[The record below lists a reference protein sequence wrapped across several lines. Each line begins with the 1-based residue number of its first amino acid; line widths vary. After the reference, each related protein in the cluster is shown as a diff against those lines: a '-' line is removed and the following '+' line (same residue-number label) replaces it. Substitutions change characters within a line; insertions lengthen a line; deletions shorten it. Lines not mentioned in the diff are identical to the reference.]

1 MSDKMVLSHFAP
13 QIFIAI
19 HFYSVMI
26 RFKCIK
32 EVKIVPNRAIGRNIR
47 QFRTEKGLSQ
57 EDLAALLFVTRQTVS
72 NYETG
77 DAFS

>member
-1 MSDKMVLSHFAP
+1 
-13 QIFIAI
+13 
-19 HFYSVMI
+19 MI